1 LREKYEKVYQ
11 DAYNVGSPES
21 DRKEKVSKLLQIKQ
35 NAKGD
40 QMSLEEENR
49 MKMESLKLQQ
59 QKSLEGEND

>member
-1 LREKYEKVYQ
+1 MYQ

>member
-1 LREKYEKVYQ
+1 VYQ
-11 DAYNVGSPES
+11 DAYNVGSPQS

-40 QMSLEEENR
+40 KMSLEEENR

-59 QKSLEGEND
+59 QKSLGEND